1 MSAGQGLRSTTG
13 LRPVYLR
20 STVPTEIGGI
30 PRTGLPWRP
39 YVYRGTGED
48 TLTPPELRALLDA
61 EPDACGPSLPKGMD
75 SYLLAGVDNLS
86 VAQAAAVLGVNKRTI
101 NRYRAA
107 LRAVRGVTR

>member
-20 STVPTEIGGI
+20 STVPIEIGAI

-48 TLTPPELRALLDA
+48 TLTPPELSAQLDA
-61 EPDACGPSLPKGMD
+61 EPDAGGPSLPKGVD
-75 SYLLAGVDNLS
+75 RYLLAGGDRLS
-86 VAQAAAVLGVNKRTI
+86 LAQAAAALGVNPRTI
-101 NRYRAA
+101 ARYRAA
-107 LRAVRGVTR
+107 LRALRGAA